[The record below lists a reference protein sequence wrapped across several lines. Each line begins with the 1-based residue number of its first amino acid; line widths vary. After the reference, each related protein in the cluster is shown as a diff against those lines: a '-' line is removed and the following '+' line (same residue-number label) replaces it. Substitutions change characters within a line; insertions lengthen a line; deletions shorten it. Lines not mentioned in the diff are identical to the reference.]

1 MSNEWR
7 DGLRLQLED
16 FVDTLVVKGA
26 KQDDVYDAII
36 KEIETLRTVYG
47 RDPDPPEDRPGAEAE
62 EPSNEW
68 PGALP

>member
-1 MSNEWR
+1 MTTDWR
-7 DGLRLQLED
+7 DVLRLQLED

-26 KQDDVYDAII
+26 KQEDVYDAII
-36 KEIETLRTVYG
+36 EEIENLRRAYQH
-47 RDPDPPEDRPGAEAE
+47 DPDTAEDRPGAEAE

>member
-1 MSNEWR
+1 MNDNWK

-16 FVDTLVVKGA
+16 FVGSLVVKGA
-26 KQDDVYDAII
+26 KQEDVYDATID
-36 KEIETLRTVYG
+36 EIANLRTAYG
-47 RDPDPPEDRPGAEAE
+47 RDPDPAEDRPGAEAE